1 MERHNRVS
9 SQPNNTSLISR
20 NGSLPWGVQHEA
32 GGAGGGG
39 SSAGV
44 ELQVDLGEAAGE
56 DGGPDVV
63 FAAHPENILK
73 KFG

>member
-1 MERHNRVS
+1 MK
-9 SQPNNTSLISR
+9 
-20 NGSLPWGVQHEA
+20 HEA
-32 GGAGGGG
+32 GRPSRGG

-44 ELQVDLGEAAGE
+44 KLQVDLGEAAGE

-73 KFG
+73 KFWIKIFCMIT

>member
-1 MERHNRVS
+1 MED
-9 SQPNNTSLISR
+9 
-20 NGSLPWGVQHEA
+20 EA
-32 GGAGGGG
+32 GGAGGVR

-44 ELQVDLGEAAGE
+44 KLQVDLGEAAGE

-73 KFG
+73 KFWIKIFCMIT